1 MHSKSS
7 NSNKYEKLHVNQLLS
22 KPRLNRNGSGGDGDN
37 TTFSSLEF
45 LLVDHA
51 LAHFAVLD
59 AGGQQRTLATHW
71 AGRDA
76 EAKHKRRDEG
86 RKKPQDQ
93 HDRDPQR
100 RSEEARHQERDDPE
114 RERERRDNHRR
125 HRDREEHGDGA
136 SARNAQERSRRD
148 AQVAVSL
155 GKLSRSV
162 ANQHSVNCE

>member
-1 MHSKSS
+1 MST
-7 NSNKYEKLHVNQLLS
+7 NSFPSL
-22 KPRLNRNGSGGDGDN
+22 RLNRNGSGGGG
-37 TTFSSLEF
+37 TTFNSLEF
-45 LLVDHA
+45 LLVDYA
-51 LAHFAVLD
+51 LAHFTVLD
-59 AGGQQRTLATHW
+59 AGGQQRTLATHR
-71 AGRDA
+71 AGCDA

-93 HDRDPQR
+93 HDRNPQR

-114 RERERRDNHRR
+114 RERERRDNRRR

-155 GKLSRSV
+155 SKLSRSA
-162 ANQHSVNCE
+162 ANQDSVNCE